1 MIECRPFSMIRGV
14 NGMTN
19 KLLSQARTLTES
31 NTEAPEFAVLP
42 QSLMLE
48 EVHFKYILELWSYS
62 T

>member
-1 MIECRPFSMIRGV
+1 
-14 NGMTN
+14 MTN

-31 NTEAPEFAVLP
+31 NTEATEFAVLP

-48 EVHFKYILELWSYS
+48 EAYFKYILELWLYS

>member
-1 MIECRPFSMIRGV
+1 MIRGV

-42 QSLMLE
+42 QSLILE

>member
-1 MIECRPFSMIRGV
+1 MIRGV

-31 NTEAPEFAVLP
+31 NTEAPEFDVLP
-42 QSLMLE
+42 QLLMLE